1 MSDHHKSRTSLVSRG
16 VTLNSLKEELYS
28 LNMRLRL
35 AMQNHDELE
44 QGELQKQ
51 IAELQKDIDCM
62 GAGNGSR
69 R

>member
-1 MSDHHKSRTSLVSRG
+1 MGDHIKSRTEFVSRG

-44 QGELQKQ
+44 QEELQRQ
-51 IAELQKDIDCM
+51 MVELQKDIDCM
-62 GAGNGSR
+62 SSGSSFHR
-69 R
+69 